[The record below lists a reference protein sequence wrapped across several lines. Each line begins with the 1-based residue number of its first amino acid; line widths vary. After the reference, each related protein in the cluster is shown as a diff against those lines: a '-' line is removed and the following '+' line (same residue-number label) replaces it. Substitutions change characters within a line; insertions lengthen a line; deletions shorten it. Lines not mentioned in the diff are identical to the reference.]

1 MVAGASGSRADG
13 DGLGVSVVKKLID
26 PLMSHGCWC

>member
-13 DGLGVSVVKKLID
+13 DGLGVSKKLID
-26 PLMSHGCWC
+26 PLMGHGCWC